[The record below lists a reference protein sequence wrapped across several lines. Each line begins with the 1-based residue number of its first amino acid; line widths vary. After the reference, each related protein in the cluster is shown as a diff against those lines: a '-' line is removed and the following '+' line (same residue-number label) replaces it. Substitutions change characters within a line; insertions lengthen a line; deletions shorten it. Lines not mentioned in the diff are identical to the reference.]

1 MIEILAII
9 GGVALFLIAF
19 SVLTVMFYGIKE
31 TIENMKYDYRRKHRF
46 DKPPTAAC
54 YCKDCVKWIEKTG
67 VCLDN
72 CNSRHMADCWF
83 CCFAEPRKRSE
94 K

>member
-54 YCKDCVKWIEKTG
+54 YCKDCVK
-67 VCLDN
+67 
-72 CNSRHMADCWF
+72 
-83 CCFAEPRKRSE
+83 
-94 K
+94 